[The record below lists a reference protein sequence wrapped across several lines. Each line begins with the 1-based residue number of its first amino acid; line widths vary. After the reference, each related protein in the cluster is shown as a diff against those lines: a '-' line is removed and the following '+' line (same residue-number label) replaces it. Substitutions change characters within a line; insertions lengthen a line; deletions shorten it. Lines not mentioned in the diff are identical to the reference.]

1 MLWWEI
7 TLEIRNLSALAWVSL
22 TRVCRRFKVCILNSA
37 QSQVKYP
44 CAILFQRISVWSDH
58 LGIMFAASMGLILRI
73 EPKPKAW
80 KLNVC
85 FFKGP
90 VTYWNTICDR
100 NDERQIFSVNTF
112 LRSRYEQLKVSNE
125 GRKQEAKNCFKLFFH
140 SLSLSLFT
148 PISWLT
154 WGWSQRSAMG
164 KRTFSEL
171 FRKFEFFSVR
181 TSEIGLKV
189 ESIMC
194 KI

>member
-1 MLWWEI
+1 MNEKV
-7 TLEIRNLSALAWVSL
+7 RNENCGNWDLGS
-22 TRVCRRFKVCILNSA
+22 
-37 QSQVKYP
+37 
-44 CAILFQRISVWSDH
+44 ILFQRISGWSDH
-58 LGIMFAASMGLILRI
+58 LGIMFAASTGLIMRI
-73 EPKPKAW
+73 GIKPKAW

-171 FRKFEFFSVR
+171 FRKFEFFFSSDFGNR
-181 TSEIGLKV
+181 FRGWKV

-194 KI
+194 KT